1 MKFLDKILEVKEINN
16 VSINGLT
23 GQLISFCV
31 SKINK
36 NTKRNILIVTNSI
49 YEANRYYSSISKLNN
64 NCYLFPMDDF
74 LTSEALASSPELKSI
89 RINTLNEISKS
100 DNNIVITNLT
110 GYLRYLP
117 SKKLWN
123 DSVITIKKNQD
134 ISKEDLLKKLVSI
147 GYELDTIVNKTGE
160 LASRGYIID
169 VFPINSDNAIRIEFW
184 GDTVDSIREFNVD
197 TQISTKELKEISIN
211 PYSEFINEKD
221 IDIEN
226 SQKYLSYAVDK
237 VSNILEYLD
246 NPIVIYKDYNQLT
259 TSYLNLR
266 KEITEYDNDKK
277 SELKTNYMHDF
288 YDLEQNKDNIYLLT
302 IDNILKKVKVNKQ
315 YNFSSNLLDKF
326 NSNFNY
332 LNEYLEKCLYSKKKV
347 IIALSD
353 NQKIKNIQK
362 FITIPSILTNINN
375 IYDDQINIIN
385 YDIDEGF
392 EIDKYIVLCE
402 NELYKSRNKEINYK
416 SKFKYGTKITDINN
430 LNVGDYV
437 VHMNHGIGMY
447 TGLKTLNKNGNMK
460 DYLEVVYRD
469 NDKLYIPVEKI
480 DLISKYS
487 SNEGFVPKINKLGS
501 TDWEKTK
508 IRIRN
513 KVKDIAEDLLKIQAQ
528 RKMQKG
534 FAFKKD
540 EKEEHE
546 FDIEFKY
553 EPTVD
558 QFIAIDKIKNSMEKD
573 SPMDMLLC
581 GDVGYGKT
589 EVAFRAMFKA
599 VNSGKQVAYL
609 CPTTILSS
617 QQYKSALERFSNFGI
632 TIALLNRFTTAKEF
646 KDIKEKLLN
655 GKIDIIIGTHR
666 LLNKTI
672 KFKDLGLLIIDEEQR
687 FGVTH
692 KERIKEYKATIDV
705 LTLSAT
711 PIPRTLQMSLVGI
724 RELAL
729 IETPPVDRYP
739 VQTYVIE
746 ESSQIIREAI
756 YKEMSRRGQVFILFN
771 RVENIEEKRLEIQKI
786 VPEAKIRVAHGRMTK
801 EEIEDTMISFVNN
814 EFDVL
819 LCTTIIET
827 GIDIP
832 NVNTLIIYDADRFG
846 LSQLYQIRGRV
857 GRSNKIAYAY
867 LMYQKNKQ
875 LNENAVKRLNAIKEF
890 TKLGSGFQIAMRDL
904 SIRGAGDILGQE
916 QSGFIDSVGYEL
928 YIKILNEEVSKLKG
942 IKLKEEV
949 KEEEKNL
956 IDVEDHIKDEFTSDE
971 SLKIWLHKRISS
983 IDSTDKLTEVRKE
996 IEDRFGKID
1005 EELEIYMN
1013 TKLFEN
1019 RARNI
1024 GLTNIN
1030 QTNLYVEINLNKE
1043 FLSKI
1048 NTDELFMNISLITTN
1063 FKFEL
1068 KGDMLHIKLFFH
1080 SLDKH
1085 FIYYLNKFIEE
1096 IEKLM
1101 HKKD

>member
-1 MKFLDKILEVKEINN
+1 MNFLDKILNIDTIDNI
-16 VSINGLT
+16 SINGLT
-23 GQLISFCV
+23 NQLVSFCIHKI
-31 SKINK
+31 SKK
-36 NTKRNILIVTNSI
+36 EKRNILIITNSL
-49 YEANRYYSSISKLNN
+49 YEANIYYSAISKLNN

-89 RINTLNEISKS
+89 RLNTLNEIFNT
-100 DNNIVITNLT
+100 DNNIVITNLM

-117 SKKLWN
+117 TKELWN
-123 DSVITIKKNQD
+123 KSIIKINKNDD
-134 ISKEDLLKKLVSI
+134 ISKDELLRKLISI
-147 GYELDTIVNKTGE
+147 GYEVDTIVNKTGE
-160 LASRGYIID
+160 VASRGYIID
-169 VFPINSDNAIRIEFW
+169 IFPINSNNPIRIEFW
-184 GDTVDSIREFNVD
+184 GDTIDSIREFNVD
-197 TQISTKELKEISIN
+197 SQISIKELDNIIIN
-211 PYSEFINEKD
+211 PYSEFINEKN
-221 IDIEN
+221 IDVEL

-237 VSNILEYLD
+237 VSSIKDYLN
-246 NPIVIYKDYNQLT
+246 NPIIVYKDYSQIENA
-259 TSYLNLR
+259 YLNLR
-266 KEITEYDNDKK
+266 KEINEYD
-277 SELKTNYMHDF
+277 SEKHSEFKTDYMHDF
-288 YDLEQNKDNIYLLT
+288 YELENKNDNIYLLT
-302 IDNILKKVKVNKQ
+302 IDNILKKVKINKQ
-315 YNFSSNLLDKF
+315 YNFSSKLIDKF

-332 LNEYLEKCLYSKKKV
+332 LNEYLEKCLFKKKKV
-347 IIALSD
+347 ILALSD
-353 NQKIKNIQK
+353 NKNIKNIQK
-362 FITIPSILTNINN
+362 FISLPSIITNEKE
-375 IYDDQINIIN
+375 IYDDKINIIN
-385 YDIDEGF
+385 IDINEGF
-392 EIDKYIVLCE
+392 EIENYIVICE
-402 NELYKSRNKEINYK
+402 NELYKSRNKDVNYK
-416 SKFKYGTKITDINN
+416 NKFKYGTKITDINT
-430 LNVGDYV
+430 LNIGDYV
-437 VHMNHGIGMY
+437 VHINHGIGMY
-447 TGLKTLNKNGNMK
+447 TGLKTLSKNGNMK
-460 DYLEVVYRD
+460 DYLEVTYKD

-487 SNEGFVPKINKLGS
+487 SNEGFVPRVNKLGG
-501 TDWEKTK
+501 TEWEKTK
-508 IRIRN
+508 LRIRN
-513 KVKDIAEDLLKIQAQ
+513 KVKSIADDLIKLEAK

-540 EKEEHE
+540 DEEEKE
-546 FDIEFKY
+546 FDSEFKY

-558 QFIAIDKIKNSMEKD
+558 QFIATDKIKKSMEKD

-599 VNSGKQVAYL
+599 VISGKQVAYL

-617 QQYKSALERFSNFGI
+617 QQYKASLERFSSFGVE
-632 TIALLNRFTTAKEF
+632 IALLNRFTTQKEF
-646 KDIKEKLLN
+646 KEIKEKLLK
-655 GKIDIIIGTHR
+655 GKIDIIIGTHK
-666 LLNKTI
+666 LLNDTI

-692 KERIKEYKATIDV
+692 KQKIKEYKENIDV

-746 ESSQIIREAI
+746 ESTQIIREAI
-756 YKEMSRRGQVFILFN
+756 YKEMSRNGQVFILYN
-771 RVENIEEKRLEIQKI
+771 RVENIEEKKLELQKI
-786 VPEAKIRVAHGRMTK
+786 VPEAQIRIAHGKMSK
-801 EEIEDTMISFVNN
+801 QEIEDTMISFVNN
-814 EFDVL
+814 EFDIL

-867 LMYQKNKQ
+867 LLHSKNKQ

-904 SIRGAGDILGQE
+904 SIRGAGDILGSE

-928 YIKILNEEVSKLKG
+928 YIKILNDEISKLKG
-942 IKLKEEV
+942 LKVKDEI
-949 KEEEKNL
+949 KEEEKPL
-956 IDVEDHIKDEFTSDE
+956 VDVENHIKDEYVLDE
-971 SLKIWLHKRISS
+971 SLKIELHKKISS
-983 IDSTDKLTEVRKE
+983 IDSYNKLKEIKKE

-1005 EELEIYMN
+1005 EDLDIYMN

-1024 GLTNIN
+1024 ELTNIK
-1030 QTNLYVEINLNKE
+1030 QTNLYVEINLDKE
-1043 FLSKI
+1043 FI
-1048 NTDELFMNISLITTN
+1048 NKLNVDELFMDVSMLSKS

-1068 KGDMLHIKLFFH
+1068 KNDIVHIKLYYH
-1080 SLDKH
+1080 GLDKH
-1085 FIYYLNKFIEE
+1085 FVHYLNKFIDI

-1101 HKKD
+1101 V

>member
-1 MKFLDKILEVKEINN
+1 MKFLDKILDIKEIDD

-23 GQLISFCV
+23 GQLISFFV
-31 SKINK
+31 DKISK
-36 NTKRNILIVTNSI
+36 NTKRNILIITNSI
-49 YEANRYYSSISKLNN
+49 YEANRYYSSITKLNN

-74 LTSEALASSPELKSI
+74 LTSEALAASPELKSI

-100 DNNIVITNLT
+100 DNNIVITNLM

-123 DSVITIKKNQD
+123 NSIINIKKNQD
-134 ISKEDLLKKLVSI
+134 ISKEELLKKLSSI
-147 GYELDTIVNKTGE
+147 GYEIDTIVNKTGE

-197 TQISTKELKEISIN
+197 TQMSIKELKEISIN

-226 SQKYLSYAVDK
+226 NQKYLSYAVEK
-237 VSNILEYLD
+237 VSSVSEYLD
-246 NPIVIYKDYNQLT
+246 NPIIIYKDYNQLT
-259 TSYLNLR
+259 NSYLNLR
-266 KEITEYDNDKK
+266 KEITEYDNEKK
-277 SELKTNYMHDF
+277 SELKTDYMNDF

-302 IDNILKKVKVNKQ
+302 IDNILKKIKINKQ

-332 LNEYLEKCLYSKKKV
+332 LNEYLEKCLYNNKKV

-353 NQKIKNIQK
+353 TQKIKNIQK
-362 FITIPSILTNINN
+362 FITIPSILTNIDN
-375 IYDDQINIIN
+375 IYDDKINIIN
-385 YDIDEGF
+385 YEIDEGF
-392 EIDKYIVLCE
+392 EIDKYVVLCE
-402 NELYKSRNKEINYK
+402 NELYKSRSKDINYK

-430 LNVGDYV
+430 LNIGDYV

-460 DYLEVVYRD
+460 DYLEVVYKD

-501 TDWEKTK
+501 SDWEKTK

-534 FAFKKD
+534 FAFKRDEKD
-540 EKEEHE
+540 ERE
-546 FDIEFKY
+546 FDLEFKY

-558 QFIAIDKIKNSMEKD
+558 QFIAIDKIKSSMEKD

-617 QQYKSALERFSNFGI
+617 QQYKSSIERFSNFGI
-632 TIALLNRFTTAKEF
+632 TIAILNRFTTAKEF
-646 KDIKEKLLN
+646 KEIKEKLQK

-746 ESSQIIREAI
+746 ESTQIIREAI

-771 RVENIEEKRLEIQKI
+771 RVENIEDKKLEIQKI
-786 VPEAKIRVAHGRMTK
+786 VPEAKIRVAHGRMNK

-928 YIKILNEEVSKLKG
+928 YIKILNEEVNKLQG
-942 IKLKEEV
+942 IKLKEEI
-949 KEEEKNL
+949 KEDEKNL
-956 IDVEDHIKDEFTSDE
+956 IDVEDHIKDEYTSDE
-971 SLKIWLHKRISS
+971 SLKIWLHKKISG
-983 IDSTDKLTEVRKE
+983 IDSYDKLNEVRKE

-1005 EELEIYMN
+1005 ETLEIYMN

-1024 GLTNIN
+1024 SLTNIN

-1048 NTDELFMNISLITTN
+1048 NVDELFMNISLITTN

-1085 FIYYLNKFIEE
+1085 FVYYLNKFIDE
-1096 IEKLM
+1096 IEKLV
-1101 HKKD
+1101 HKNS